1 MSEGTLKATR
11 LCKSYGKKDV
21 LRGLDL
27 ELLPGCIYGLI
38 GRNGAGKTTLLSI
51 LTAQNTWDEGEVT
64 LNGEP
69 VWENRHALDQ
79 PCFARELSPALK
91 TGGADAL
98 RVKDYLRAACAAEA
112 ASWQRAHWQG
122 AEVKAML
129 RASRSGCYMA
139 LLSEEQTEL
148 FRDAAQPLYEHL
160 SETQKEVVRRVR
172 ALSDE
177 PD

>member
-27 ELLPGCIYGLI
+27 ELVPGCIYGLI

-69 VWENRHALDQ
+69 VWEK
-79 PCFARELSPALK
+79 S
-91 TGGADAL
+91 
-98 RVKDYLRAACAAEA
+98 
-112 ASWQRAHWQG
+112 
-122 AEVKAML
+122 
-129 RASRSGCYMA
+129 
-139 LLSEEQTEL
+139 LLC
-148 FRDAAQPLYEHL
+148 
-160 SETQKEVVRRVR
+160 
-172 ALSDE
+172 
-177 PD
+177 

>member
-51 LTAQNTWDEGEVT
+51 FTAQNTWDEGEVT

-79 PCFARELSPALK
+79 LCFARELSPALK
-91 TGGADAL
+91 TGGANAL
-98 RVKDYLRAACAAEA
+98 RVKDYLRAASIYYPNWDAPYAERLLKEFGLDKERKTRVDKLSKGMMSMVTITLA
-112 ASWQRAHWQG
+112 LASRAH
-122 AEVKAML
+122 
-129 RASRSGCYMA
+129 
-139 LLSEEQTEL
+139 
-148 FRDAAQPLYEHL
+148 F
-160 SETQKEVVRRVR
+160 
-172 ALSDE
+172 
-177 PD
+177 

>member
-27 ELLPGCIYGLI
+27 ELVPGCIYGLI

-79 PCFARELSPALK
+79 LCFARELSPALK
-91 TGGADAL
+91 TGGANGL
-98 RVKDYLRAACAAEA
+98 RVKDYLRAAAIYYPNWDVAYAE
-112 ASWQRAHWQG
+112 R
-122 AEVKAML
+122 
-129 RASRSGCYMA
+129 
-139 LLSEEQTEL
+139 LLKERKDWYEEHK
-148 FRDAAQPLYEHL
+148 DLYH
-160 SETQKEVVRRVR
+160 RIMGMFGF
-172 ALSDE
+172 D
-177 PD
+177 